1 MAQLIFRTV
10 ELETKVT
17 EAQLQE
23 LNDLVEIQNTTD
35 KNEAGIYEYN
45 MDEGIYDIT
54 IDDDYNIIVE
64 GIN

>member
-1 MAQLIFRTV
+1 MAQLIFRRV

-17 EAQLQE
+17 EAQLKE
-23 LNDLVEIQNTTD
+23 LNNLVEIQNTTD
-35 KNEAGIYEYN
+35 KNETGIYEYN

-54 IDDDYNIIVE
+54 IDNDYNVIVE